1 MPSVGMTLSV
11 LERPRGRFQGWLGVP
26 SWPGYGLGQP
36 VIGCEDLPTGAAC
49 SIDNGSVP
57 IRPSRERVP
66 HGRA

>member
-1 MPSVGMTLSV
+1 MASALKTLSV
-11 LERPRGRFQGWLGVP
+11 LARLGSRLKRALRG
-26 SWPGYGLGQP
+26 WPGLGQP
-36 VIGCEDLPTGAAC
+36 LIRCEDLQTMAAY

>member
-1 MPSVGMTLSV
+1 MA
-11 LERPRGRFQGWLGVP
+11 LGV
-26 SWPGYGLGQP
+26 WPGLGQP
-36 VIGCEDLPTGAAC
+36 LISCEDLQTAAAC